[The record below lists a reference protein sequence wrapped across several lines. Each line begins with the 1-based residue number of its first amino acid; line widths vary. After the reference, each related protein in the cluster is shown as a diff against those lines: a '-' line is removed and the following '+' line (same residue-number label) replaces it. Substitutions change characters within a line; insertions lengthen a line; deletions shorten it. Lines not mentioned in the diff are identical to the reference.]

1 MDIIDIAIA
10 KSKSGT
16 VQDGS
21 LTESKFSDAL
31 KMSAINDYVTPE
43 MFGAVGDGVTDDTKA
58 LQDMFDSGKDV
69 YLPSKTYL
77 TDGNDINTSIHISTN
92 NATLKAR
99 TKHQEC
105 ILHAKA
111 RIFTSGNINL
121 AGDFKAC
128 NGLLLTNAG
137 TSAIDNITVR
147 ECLIWGIYNYNSA
160 GISINRITA
169 GFCGSKITLTASRT
183 SSTILS
189 IENDLTADQIQT
201 LNHALAFRAYVY
213 DTSGF
218 SNEYVAGS
226 AFGFATGYNS
236 EDKQLTILSYNYFTA
251 DYISK
256 SCVLCVGGAIA
267 IAGGVNGQN
276 RIGMIASTSC
286 AMTLGMYSTY
296 GHAINCIYSQSDR
309 LGVFV
314 PAYNLGSYYAS
325 LTFEGL
331 GSGHAFASN
340 VYDYSI
346 VGVQT
351 TNYDN
356 NFDSSYMVSL
366 TNNSRPSTAPVLA
379 KYQMRK
385 HTPFY
390 YVGAGRLDIN
400 EQTPDKIFVRP
411 QNSFRLDLKD
421 PYSADSSYN
430 VWGIKTIHFMPPSLT
445 TDNIT
450 ISLSDTLKSNGYTIK
465 NAVDG
470 VLTFARPSQYFKA
483 EIFMQRK
490 VFIVFVTSMDVADN
504 VTT

>member
-21 LTESKFSDAL
+21 ITESKFSDAL

-69 YLPSKTYL
+69 FLPSKTYL

-121 AGDFKAC
+121 AGDYNAY
-128 NGLLLTNAG
+128 NGLLLTNAK
-137 TSAIDNITVR
+137 SSVIDNITVR
-147 ECLIWGIYNYNSA
+147 EVLIWGIYNYDSA
-160 GISINRITA
+160 GISINKVTA
-169 GFCGSKITLTASRT
+169 GFCGSKITLTASRV
-183 SSTILS
+183 SSTILK
-189 IENDLTADQIQT
+189 IENDLTTDQIQT
-201 LNHALAFRAYVY
+201 LSHALAFRAYVY
-213 DTSGF
+213 DTSDF
-218 SNEYVAGS
+218 SNEYITGS
-226 AFGFATGYNS
+226 VVGFATGYSN
-236 EDKQLTILSYNYFTA
+236 EDKQLTLFRYNNFTA
-251 DYISK
+251 DYTSK
-256 SCVLCVGGAIA
+256 SCVLCVGGAMA
-267 IAGGVNGQN
+267 IAEGVNGQN
-276 RIGMIASTSC
+276 RVGMIASTLC
-286 AMTLGMYSTY
+286 AMTLGMYSVY
-296 GHAINCIYSQSDR
+296 GHAINCIYSQSDC

-325 LTFEGL
+325 VTFEGL
-331 GSGHAFASN
+331 RSGHAFAN
-340 VYDYSI
+340 QFYDYSI
-346 VGVQT
+346 VGTQT
-351 TNYDN
+351 TGYNN
-356 NFDSSYMVSL
+356 NFNSSYMVSL
-366 TNNSRPSTAPVLA
+366 VNGSRQSQNPVLV
-379 KYQMRK
+379 KYQMRQ

-390 YVGAGRLDIN
+390 YIGPTRLDID

-411 QNSFRLDLKD
+411 QNSYRLDLKD
-421 PYSADSSYN
+421 PYSEDSSYN
-430 VWGIKTIHFMPPSLT
+430 VWGIKTIYFMPPTLT